1 MKTIIKKS
9 YQSLSVLLL
18 STAALSSLAVESGKL
33 KLSEVTTL
41 AKDLRGDGTIGD
53 GVFNIASTLLFW
65 GGIAIIII
73 GIVSAYSGI
82 NKAIK
87 NKREGEARRLDY
99 RRGGLVR
106 SYTGCYCGN
115 CWANINYHIWLKL
128 TIKNA
133 AY

>member
-87 NKREGEARRLDY
+87 NKREGKPGDWTIGEAVLY
-99 RRGGLVR
+99 GAIQVVIAAIVGL
-106 SYTGCYCGN
+106 
-115 CWANINYHIWLKL
+115 ILI
-128 TIKNA
+128 TISG
-133 AY
+133 